1 MAQSIT
7 LRDSRSIRLNR
18 IRTVSRAMALICGTT
33 SVLLSVAMALYWA
46 TTATPVLFTHA
57 GMPYFPSEDLDLGGR
72 FFAFVISMMPLG
84 AFVCGLLIARRCF
97 AAFARGE
104 VFADRPIRDLRLFA
118 IAIAASALL
127 KPVAGAALTVL
138 LSLHMATGTKAVAVN
153 IGSDT
158 LIALIFA
165 GTVAVIASVMSE
177 ALAIADENRQFV

>member
-1 MAQSIT
+1 MAQSVA
-7 LRDSRSIRLNR
+7 RQDPGNSRLAR
-18 IRTVSRAMALICGTT
+18 IRTVSRAMALICAVT
-33 SVLLSVAMALYWA
+33 SALLSIAMAFYWA
-46 TTATPVLFTHA
+46 TSPTPELFAHA
-57 GMPYFPSEDLDLGGR
+57 GMPYFPSEDLDLAGR
-72 FFAFVISMMPLG
+72 FFAFVIAMMPLG
-84 AFVCGLLIARRCF
+84 AFVYGLLIARRCF

-127 KPVAGAALTVL
+127 KPVAGAALTAL
-138 LSLHMATGTKAVAVN
+138 LSLRMTAGTKAVAVN